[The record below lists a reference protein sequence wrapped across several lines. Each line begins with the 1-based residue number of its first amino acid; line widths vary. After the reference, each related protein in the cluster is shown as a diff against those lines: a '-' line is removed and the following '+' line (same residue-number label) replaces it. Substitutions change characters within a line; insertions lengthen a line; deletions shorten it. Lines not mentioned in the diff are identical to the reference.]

1 MTGWVDDPAAR
12 FEDAYELAQ
21 QAVTFD
27 SRYPNAHFALG
38 LACMWT
44 RRSERGIAE
53 FEEAIK
59 LNPSFAAA
67 HVLLGQMYLY
77 AGRPEE
83 AIELA
88 EKGIRLSP
96 SDPRLFIW
104 LPALAGAHYQMRH
117 YEQAV
122 EIGRRAWTLNRN
134 WHAGLR
140 YVVAG
145 LAELGRI
152 EEAQAPLAEL
162 KRLNSNLAFIE
173 GNFQRLFSDR
183 TAVNYIMKGLRK
195 AGMK

>member
-1 MTGWVDDPAAR
+1 
-12 FEDAYELAQ
+12 
-21 QAVTFD
+21 
-27 SRYPNAHFALG
+27 
-38 LACMWT
+38 MWT
-44 RRSERGIAE
+44 RRSERGIAA

-59 LNPSFAAA
+59 FNPSFAAA

-83 AIELA
+83 TIEQA

-140 YVVAG
+140 YVVGWPGRTRANKG
-145 LAELGRI
+145 GTSPLGELR
-152 EEAQAPLAEL
+152 
-162 KRLNSNLAFIE
+162 RLNSNLTFIA
-173 GNFQRLFSDR
+173 GNFKRLFNDSA
-183 TAVNYIMKGLRK
+183 AVDHIIGGLRK
-195 AGMK
+195 AGFE